1 MKEEE
6 IVNIK
11 RKFLEEKKTFEIE
24 KKKLTNSLKDAKDT
38 LD

>member
-11 RKFLEEKKTFEIE
+11 RKFLEEKKAFEIE
-24 KKKLTNSLKDAKDT
+24 KKKLTNSYT
-38 LD
+38 